1 MEQQNGSINV
11 LVVEDDKALR
21 EAMCDT
27 LQLANIETYAA
38 AHAEQALEILKST
51 ALDMVVSDVNMP
63 GMNGMD
69 LLRHSRR
76 HHPGM
81 PFLLVTAFASIS
93 SSVDAMRS
101 GAVDYL
107 VKPFEPQVL
116 VDLVRKHALAGACD
130 ANQPIAE
137 AAASQQLLQLATRVA
152 ATDTTVFISGE
163 SGTGKEV
170 LARYVHQQS
179 ARSSGPFVALNCA
192 AIPETMLESILF
204 GHEKGAFTGAHQS
217 TAGKFEQANGGT
229 LLLDEIS
236 EMELGLQAKLLRVL
250 QEREVER
257 VGGKKVIALDVR
269 IVATSNRDM
278 RHSVAAGEFRED
290 LFYRLNVFP
299 LQWLPLRERVADIVP
314 LARHLLETHC
324 VKMGRTCADIDD
336 GACQALRGY
345 SWPGNIRELDNVVQ
359 RALILQPGDLIGSE
373 DLCMD
378 GEPDAVE
385 YKVSIAAGSAQCA
398 SATGIQDSTTDL
410 GQDLQDREFQLIF
423 ETLKNQ
429 RGNRTFTAKKLGI
442 SARTLRYKLAKMRD
456 HGIDIDD
463 AQFA

>member
-1 MEQQNGSINV
+1 MKRSNDSVNV

-27 LQLANIETYAA
+27 LQLAGIETYPA
-38 AHAEQALEILKST
+38 AHAEQAVELLQST
-51 ALDMVVSDVNMP
+51 PLDMVVSDVNMP

-69 LLRHSRR
+69 LLRHSRSQ
-76 HHPGM
+76 HPDI
-81 PFLLVTAFASIS
+81 PFLLVTAYGSIS
-93 SSVDAMRS
+93 KSVEAMRS

-107 VKPFEPQVL
+107 VKPFQPQVL
-116 VDLVRKHALAGACD
+116 VDLVNKHARTGGAD
-130 ANQPIAE
+130 DDQPIAE
-137 AAASQQLLQLATRVA
+137 AAASRQLLKLAGRVA
-152 ATDTTVFISGE
+152 ATDATVFISGE

-170 LARYVHQQS
+170 LARYIHNQS
-179 ARSSGPFVALNCA
+179 ARAGGPFVALNCA
-192 AIPETMLESILF
+192 AIPESMLESILF

-236 EMELGLQAKLLRVL
+236 EMALGLQAKLLRVL

-278 RHSVAAGEFRED
+278 RQAVAVGEFRED
-290 LFYRLNVFP
+290 LYYRLNVFP

-314 LARHLLETHC
+314 LARRLLAVHSI
-324 VKMGRTCADIDD
+324 KMGRASAALDD
-336 GACQALRGY
+336 GACQALCSY
-345 SWPGNIRELDNVVQ
+345 AWPGNIRELDNVIQ
-359 RALILQPGDLIGSE
+359 RALILQPGPLLGSE

-378 GEPDAVE
+378 SEPAVTPQLPP
-385 YKVSIAAGSAQCA
+385 IGSPHPQLPPLTNTPHA
-398 SATGIQDSTTDL
+398 ATGL
-410 GQDLQDREFQLIF
+410 GEDMQNHEFQVILD
-423 ETLKNQ
+423 TLKDQ
-429 RGNRTFTAKKLGI
+429 RGNRSFTAKKLGI